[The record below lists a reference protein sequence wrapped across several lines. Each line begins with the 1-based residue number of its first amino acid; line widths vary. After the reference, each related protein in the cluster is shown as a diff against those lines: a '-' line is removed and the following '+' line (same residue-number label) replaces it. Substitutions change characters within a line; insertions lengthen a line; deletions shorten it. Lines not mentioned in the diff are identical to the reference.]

1 MASTTIVTPC
11 SSQDVQEQPNGLENT
26 RSLTDMQATDATNVE
41 TRQSFARSRR
51 EYDATVRS
59 NLRTIAHIRQLIQL
73 ECGRVDRTPTNGACA
88 KMCGSEYCDTFGC
101 MLDQAPPLEGDRA
114 PLAGGVA

>member
-1 MASTTIVTPC
+1 MSSTSIVASPVASEASEGTNQPENLC
-11 SSQDVQEQPNGLENT
+11 SLAD
-26 RSLTDMQATDATNVE
+26 RQATDAQV
-41 TRQSFARSRR
+41 RLAAARARR
-51 EYDATVRS
+51 EYDVTVRS